1 MKKMKLYTII
11 IFSTP
16 LVCSCRSQR
25 SIDTHT
31 LHGAHI
37 LQAESLSL
45 EYLIQPLALT
55 TPSALRVSPSTTPT
69 PSASISSA
77 SRLSPA
83 ESPTPSAS
91 PQPVGW
97 KVRVTAQRRTHTSLA
112 DTTRTLQHEDTV
124 RTPASYPLSPEFK
137 KKYLLFILLSLLIV
151 SHHLFRGKG

>member
-1 MKKMKLYTII
+1 MKLYTII

-45 EYLIQPLALT
+45 EYLIQPLTLT
-55 TPSALRVSPSTTPT
+55 TPSAPRVSPSTAPT
-69 PSASISSA
+69 ATASIPSASRVLPS
-77 SRLSPA
+77 
-83 ESPTPSAS
+83 ESPTAS

-124 RTPASYPLSPEFK
+124 RTAASSPLSPEFK
-137 KKYLLFILLSLLIV
+137 KKYLLFILLFLLIV